1 MARDERTGAYA
12 RNVSQE
18 DWDMAH
24 KMSQLDGF
32 GFGVKQLSEAQKTAK
47 KMAVDHLYV
56 WNRLI
61 ENKGPMGIQQDQQ
74 NSDPR
79 LQQLLGDKGFMNFLN
94 AKSMDDKMVA
104 LRDAGINNNMC
115 MTDADL
121 SQFLMTHVP
130 IGLTEDKNV
139 GNEAQRI
146 VSNEKPSKFEEGM
159 RKY

>member
-104 LRDAGINNNMC
+104 LRDAGINNNMG

-130 IGLTEDKNV
+130 IGVTEDKNV